1 MPNPRFDSVEVGHS
15 LPTLTTPPITR
26 QTLAVYCGASG
37 DHNPVHVDI
46 DFARA
51 AGLGDVLAH
60 GMLIMAYMSRCLT
73 AWIPPEALRSFDTRF
88 MAITRI
94 GDQITCEGQVA
105 EKLAVDGESRVRVVI
120 TARDQR
126 GEIKTQG
133 EAVVALG

>member
-1 MPNPRFDSVEVGHS
+1 MPNPRFDSMAIGDALPS
-15 LPTLTTPPITR
+15 LILPPITR

-37 DHNPVHVDI
+37 DHNPVHVDL

-73 AWIPPEALRSFDTRF
+73 AWVPPEALRSFDTRF
-88 MAITRI
+88 LAITRI
-94 GDQITCEGQVA
+94 GDQITCAGHVV
-105 EKLAVDGESRVRVVI
+105 EKFADAGESRVRVVI